1 VNQPRPLPRS
11 GRSAPFRGA
20 LLLAVLVP
28 LVLVV
33 GVEAGPNRYG
43 HSDRVERHMLPAVST
58 GPMDP
63 AWSPDGRWIAFSMR
77 GDIWKVPAQGGDAV
91 ALTQGPAYHFE
102 PAWSPDGS
110 RIALSMDVDGNLDI
124 GVVSAEGGA
133 VRRITSHPQVD
144 VEPAWSADGTRLY
157 FVSARGRGFRIYRQ
171 SLADTAAV
179 EYKSKAISL
188 VIAGG
193 IVGGFIGPETSKL
206 TYDLVAGYV
215 YAGAYFSLVAFALLA
230 ILILRWL
237 QIPLLPESERKAA
250 GRPMGNIA
258 RQPAFIIAV
267 LCGMVSY
274 GVMNLLMTA
283 TPLAITGHQHP
294 FSDAAFVIQWH
305 IVGMFAPSFVTGS
318 LIQRF
323 GLARIMLTGVA
334 LNLASVAIALAGVDV
349 MNFWLAMLLLG
360 VGWNFMFVGATALL
374 TEVHT
379 PAERAKVQGV
389 NDAAIFLT
397 MVVSSF
403 SSGALFTYQGWH
415 TMNLWAVP
423 FLALAGAAILWL
435 AAVRGRRLRR
445 CVSKTGR

>member
-1 VNQPRPLPRS
+1 MDTAKKNVGVLAACQ
-11 GRSAPFRGA
+11 G
-20 LLLAVLVP
+20 LLLVNNSVLITVNALAGYALAP
-28 LVLVV
+28 DKALATLPVTAYFV
-33 GVEAGPNRYG
+33 G
-43 HSDRVERHMLPAVST
+43 S
-58 GPMDP
+58 
-63 AWSPDGRWIAFSMR
+63 
-77 GDIWKVPAQGGDAV
+77 
-91 ALTQGPAYHFE
+91 ALTTLPLSLLMKRIGRRAGFTVG
-102 PAWSPDGS
+102 AVFAILGS
-110 RIALSMDVDGNLDI
+110 M
-124 GVVSAEGGA
+124 VSAAAVVAGSFWLLCLGTLLLGA
-133 VRRITSHPQVD
+133 
-144 VEPAWSADGTRLY
+144 Y
-157 FVSARGRGFRIYRQ
+157 FAAGQYYRFAA
-171 SLADTAAV
+171 ADTAPV

-193 IVGGFIGPETSKL
+193 VIGGFIGPETSTL
-206 TYDLVAGYV
+206 TKDLAAGHL
-215 YAGAYFSLVAFALLA
+215 YAGAYFSLVGFAALSILL
-230 ILILRWL
+230 LRWL
-237 QIPLLPESERKAA
+237 EIPPLPESERKAA
-250 GRPMGNIA
+250 GRPIGDIG
-258 RQPAFIIAV
+258 RQPAFIVAV

-334 LNLASVAIALAGVDV
+334 LNLVSVAIALAGVDV

-389 NDAAIFLT
+389 NDAAIFAT

-403 SSGALFTYQGWH
+403 SSGALFTYQGWE

-435 AAVRGRRLRR
+435 AAVRGRPPPA
-445 CVSKTGR
+445 V